1 MSEQVTEQALRLKIP
16 VSYDLPPHCNVCT
29 NQNTAKKEEPQ
40 GKDDLL
46 DFFLG
51 DGWHHFIPTQPE
63 ATASQAAPAVQKS
76 LKYLTPPATAIENQ
90 NSAPSPHIA
99 NIASLQQ
106 ASTTQS
112 NCTSTKHANFP
123 QASSSGNRGTPP
135 TAHIVPPTQ
144 ANSVLSNTL
153 KSVPPHLAFA
163 ASDAEFPT
171 LGSQP
176 KKTSAPQPGQYTS
189 VASRA
194 IPIVVPPGRIQ
205 IPQAGAATPSAP
217 NRSATLSTTQNTS
230 QAWIPASPVQ
240 IHTNGNTTASSV
252 SKAPQAWSTAYPTQ
266 TNTSVNAAA
275 SRIQSQPQAWVTN
288 KNMPLGAVSAKT
300 TPPLTVTPP
309 VDATPSGPPALA
321 PRITN
326 PNQAV
331 TIDGGESHASY
342 DPDGPNFKANM
353 FYNEFTKKYK
363 CPHKGCKYV
372 ISIISCCS
380 STN

>member
-1 MSEQVTEQALRLKIP
+1 LCVLTKI
-16 VSYDLPPHCNVCT
+16 
-29 NQNTAKKEEPQ
+29 AKKEEPQ

-63 ATASQAAPAVQKS
+63 ATASRAAPAIHTS
-76 LKYLTPPATAIENQ
+76 LKYVTPPATVIENQ
-90 NSAPSPHIA
+90 NPAPTPHLA
-99 NIASLQQ
+99 NMASLQQ

-112 NCTSTKHANFP
+112 NCTSIEHAKFH
-123 QASSSGNRGTPP
+123 QASSSSNWGTPP
-135 TAHIVPPTQ
+135 TARIVPPSQT
-144 ANSVLSNTL
+144 NSVLSNTP
-153 KSVPPHLAFA
+153 KSMPPHLAFA
-163 ASDAEFPT
+163 ASDSEFPA

-176 KKTSAPQPGQYTS
+176 DKIFAPQPGQYAS

-194 IPIVVPPGRIQ
+194 VPIVVPPARTQ
-205 IPQAGAATPSAP
+205 IPQAGAATPSAS
-217 NRSATLSTTQNTS
+217 NRSATLSTSQNTS
-230 QAWIPASPVQ
+230 QAWMAASPVQ
-240 IHTNGNTTASSV
+240 IHTSGNTTASSI
-252 SKAPQAWSTAYPTQ
+252 SKPPQAWSTAYPTQ

-275 SRIQSQPQAWVTN
+275 SRIQSAPQAWVTN
-288 KNMPLGAVSAKT
+288 ENMLPGA
-300 TPPLTVTPP
+300 LTVTPP
-309 VDATPSGPPALA
+309 VDAAPGGPPALA

-342 DPDGPNFKANM
+342 DPDGPNFKPSM
-353 FYNEFTKKYK
+353 FYNEFTRKYK

-372 ISIISCCS
+372 ISIRSCCS

>member
-1 MSEQVTEQALRLKIP
+1 V
-16 VSYDLPPHCNVCT
+16 
-29 NQNTAKKEEPQ
+29 
-40 GKDDLL
+40 
-46 DFFLG
+46 
-51 DGWHHFIPTQPE
+51 
-63 ATASQAAPAVQKS
+63 
-76 LKYLTPPATAIENQ
+76 TPPATVIENQ
-90 NSAPSPHIA
+90 NPAPAPHLA
-99 NIASLQQ
+99 NMASLQQ
-106 ASTTQS
+106 ASTTHS
-112 NCTSTKHANFP
+112 NCTSIEHAKFH
-123 QASSSGNRGTPP
+123 QASSSSNWGTPP

-153 KSVPPHLAFA
+153 KSVPPRLVFA

-176 KKTSAPQPGQYTS
+176 NKTFAPQPGQYAS

-194 IPIVVPPGRIQ
+194 VPIVVPPARTQ
-205 IPQAGAATPSAP
+205 IPQAGAATSSAP
-217 NRSATLSTTQNTS
+217 NGSATLSTTQNTS
-230 QAWIPASPVQ
+230 QAWMAASPVQ
-240 IHTNGNTTASSV
+240 IHTIGNTTASSI
-252 SKAPQAWSTAYPTQ
+252 SKIPQAWSTAYPTQ

-275 SRIQSQPQAWVTN
+275 SRIQSAPQAWVTN
-288 KNMPLGAVSAKT
+288 KNMLPGAVSAKT
-300 TPPLTVTPP
+300 APPLTVTPP
-309 VDATPSGPPALA
+309 VDATPSGSPALA

-342 DPDGPNFKANM
+342 DPDGPNFKPNM
-353 FYNEFTKKYK
+353 FYNEFTRKYK